1 MIFLGLKYLLS
12 RRKQTLL
19 MLLGI
24 FFGSAAYVSISGFML
39 GFREYLI
46 DQLVNNNPHIHIQSR
61 EDFLT
66 DHSLDEAF
74 FGKKNS
80 FIFWDPPPSG
90 RKDSAIIENPQSW
103 FERLSLDPRVLA
115 YSPILT
121 ASVIFSNGKATVPA
135 NVVGCDPVQQIKV
148 TNIGNYIVE
157 GSFSDLASGGN
168 RLIIGEELKKRLGVR
183 VEQNVLLSLA
193 KSSPTPF
200 KIVGVYKTGNKLSDA
215 LAYGALGDIQKVN
228 QALNQ
233 INQISVRVRDYTQA
247 AMMAISWS
255 TLAPEKV
262 QSWDQINE
270 SIFNVFRIQDAVRF
284 LSIGAIMIVA
294 AFGIYNVLNMT
305 VMQKRRDVAILR
317 SMGYSTGEIV
327 SLFFTQGLIL
337 GLTGTVSGLV
347 FGYFLSIY
355 LKTLP
360 FRGPMGGPG
369 HMMVSMDPQIY
380 IHAALL
386 ALGSACLAS
395 ILPAYGAGKLE
406 PIEII
411 RTGAE

>member
-1 MIFLGLKYLLS
+1 MIFLGLKYLLA

-66 DHSLDEAF
+66 DHSLDESF
-74 FGKKNS
+74 YGKDS
-80 FIFWDPPPSG
+80 EFIFWDPPPSG

-103 FERLSLDPRVLA
+103 YERLRDDPRVIA
-115 YSPILT
+115 YSPVLT
-121 ASVIFSNGKATVPA
+121 AAVIFSNGKATVPA
-135 NVVGCDPVQQIKV
+135 SIVGCDPLQQVKV

-168 RLIIGEELKKRLGVR
+168 RLIIGDELKKRLGVR
-183 VEQNVLLSLA
+183 IEQNVLLSLA

-200 KIVGVYKTGNKLSDA
+200 KVVGIYKTGNKLSDS

-228 QALNQ
+228 QTLNQ
-233 INQISVRVRDYTQA
+233 INQISVKVDDYSQA
-247 AMMAISWS
+247 AAIATSWS
-255 TLAPEKV
+255 TLSPEKV

-327 SLFFTQGLIL
+327 SLFFTQGFIL
-337 GLTGTVSGLV
+337 GVTGTVSGLI
-347 FGYFLSIY
+347 FGYFLCLY

-380 IHAALL
+380 FHAALL
-386 ALGSACLAS
+386 ALTSACVAS

>member
-1 MIFLGLKYLLS
+1 MIFLGLKYLLA
-12 RRKQTLL
+12 RRKQTFL

-61 EDFLT
+61 EDFLS

-74 FGKKNS
+74 FGKEFN
-80 FIFWDPPPSG
+80 FVFWDPPPSG

-103 FERLSLDPRVLA
+103 YERLHSDSRVIA
-115 YSPILT
+115 YSPVLT
-121 ASVIFSNGKATVPA
+121 AAVIFSNGKATVPA
-135 NVVGCDPVQQIKV
+135 SVLGCDPLQQVKV
-148 TNIGNYIVE
+148 TNIGKYVVE
-157 GSFSDLASGGN
+157 GSFNDLASGGN

-183 VEQNVLLSLA
+183 IGQNVLLSLA

-200 KIVGVYKTGNKLSDA
+200 KIAGIYKTGNKLSDA
-215 LAYGALGDIQKVN
+215 LAYGSLGDIQKVN
-228 QALNQ
+228 KTSNQ
-233 INQISVRVRDYTQA
+233 INQISVRVQDYSQA
-247 AMMAISWS
+247 AMIANSWAS
-255 TLAPEKV
+255 LSPEKV

-270 SIFNVFRIQDAVRF
+270 SIFNVFRIQDVVRF

-327 SLFFTQGLIL
+327 SLFFTQGLVL
-337 GLTGTVSGLV
+337 GVTGTASGLS
-347 FGYFLSIY
+347 FGYFLCVY

-380 IHAALL
+380 IYAAIL
-386 ALGSACLAS
+386 ALSSACLAS
-395 ILPAYGAGKLE
+395 ILPAYSAGKLE

>member
-1 MIFLGLKYLLS
+1 MIFLGLKYLLA

-46 DQLVNNNPHIHIQSR
+46 DQLVNNNPHIYIQSR

-74 FGKKNS
+74 YGKYYS
-80 FIFWDPPPSG
+80 FVFWDPPPSG

-103 FERLSLDPRVLA
+103 YGRLRADPRVIA
-115 YSPILT
+115 YSPVLT
-121 ASVIFSNGKATVPA
+121 AAVIFSNGKATVPA
-135 NVVGCDPVQQIKV
+135 SVIGCDPLQQVKV
-148 TNIGNYIVE
+148 TNIGNYVVE

-200 KIVGVYKTGNKLSDA
+200 KIVGIYKTGNKLSDG
-215 LAYGALGDIQKVN
+215 LAYGSLGDIQKVN
-228 QALNQ
+228 QTLNQ
-233 INQISVRVRDYTQA
+233 INQISVKVDDYSKA
-247 AMMAISWS
+247 AVIANSW
-255 TLAPEKV
+255 APLSMEKV

-270 SIFNVFRIQDAVRF
+270 SIFNVFRIQDVVRF

-327 SLFFTQGLIL
+327 SLFFTQGLML
-337 GLTGTVSGLV
+337 GITGTISGLS
-347 FGYFLSIY
+347 FGYVLCVY

-380 IHAALL
+380 IQAAIL
-386 ALGSACLAS
+386 ALSSACIAS

>member
-46 DQLVNNNPHIHIQSR
+46 DQLVNNNPHVHIQSR

-66 DHSLDEAF
+66 EHSLDEAF
-74 FGKKNS
+74 YEKNYS
-80 FIFWDPPPSG
+80 FVFWDPPPSG

-103 FERLSLDPRVLA
+103 FERLRADPRVIA
-115 YSPILT
+115 YSPVLT
-121 ASVIFSNGKATVPA
+121 AAVIFSNGKATVPA
-135 NVVGCDPVQQIKV
+135 SIVGCDPLQQIKV
-148 TNIGNYIVE
+148 TNIGNYVVE
-157 GSFSDLASGGN
+157 GSFTDLASGGN
-168 RLIIGEELKKRLGVR
+168 RLIIGDELKKRLGVR

-200 KIVGVYKTGNKLSDA
+200 KIVGVYKTGNKLSDS
-215 LAYGALGDIQKVN
+215 LAYGSLGDIQKVN
-228 QALNQ
+228 QTLNQ
-233 INQISVRVRDYTQA
+233 INQISVRVEDYSRA
-247 AMMAISWS
+247 AIIANSWAS
-255 TLAPEKV
+255 LSPEKV

-327 SLFFTQGLIL
+327 SLFFTQGLML
-337 GLTGTVSGLV
+337 GVTGTLSGLT
-347 FGYFLSIY
+347 FGYFLCLY

-380 IHAALL
+380 IYAAML
-386 ALGSACLAS
+386 ALCSACIAS
-395 ILPAYGAGKLE
+395 ILPAYSAGRLE